1 MKPPLL
7 DLFESINNSPLGAGI
22 RASTWWYPILEL
34 VHSLGIIV
42 LLGSIWILDLRLLGL
57 GMRSR
62 RVSEVAGRLLPWTWA
77 GFAVQSASGILLSFS
92 EASRLYYIPYFWI
105 KLGLLLLAGLN
116 ALLFHTGIY
125 RSVTEWDDAR
135 VTPPRAR
142 LTGAVSLG
150 LWIMVIG
157 AGRAIGYVL

>member
-7 DLFESINNSPLGAGI
+7 DLFEWINNSPLGAGI

-34 VHSLGIIV
+34 VHSLGVIV
-42 LLGSIWILDLRLLGL
+42 LVGSIWMVDLRLLGL

-62 RVSEVAGRLLPWTWA
+62 RVSELAAGLLPWTWA
-77 GFAVQSASGILLSFS
+77 GFAVQGVSGVLLSVS

-105 KLGLLLLAGLN
+105 KLALLLFAGLN
-116 ALLFHTGIY
+116 ALLFHTGVY
-125 RSVTEWDDAR
+125 RSVAKWDEAL

-142 LTGAVSLG
+142 LAGAVSLG

-157 AGRAIGYVL
+157 AGRAIGYAL

>member
-7 DLFESINNSPLGAGI
+7 DLFEWINNSPLGAGI

-34 VHSLGIIV
+34 VHSLGVIV
-42 LLGSIWILDLRLLGL
+42 LVGSIWMVDLRLLGV

-62 RVSEVAGRLLPWTWA
+62 RVSELASRLLPWTWV
-77 GFAVQSASGILLSFS
+77 GFGVQSFSGILLSAS

-105 KLGLLLLAGLN
+105 KLGLLLFAGLN
-116 ALLFHTGIY
+116 ALLFHAGVY
-125 RSVTEWDDAR
+125 RSVAKWDEAQ

-142 LTGAVSLG
+142 LAGAVSLG

-157 AGRAIGYVL
+157 SGRAIGYAL

>member
-1 MKPPLL
+1 MKPALL
-7 DLFESINNSPLGAGI
+7 NLFEWLNNSPLGAGI

-62 RVSEVAGRLLPWTWA
+62 RVSEVARRLLPWTWV
-77 GFAVQSASGILLSFS
+77 GFAVQSASGILLSIS
-92 EASRLYYIPYFWI
+92 EAERLYYIPYFWI
-105 KLGLLLLAGLN
+105 KLALLLLAGLN
-116 ALLFHTGIY
+116 ALLFHTGVY
-125 RSVTEWDDAR
+125 RSVTEWDDALA
-135 VTPPRAR
+135 TPVRAR
-142 LTGAVSLG
+142 LAG
-150 LWIMVIG
+150 LISFGVWVMVIG